1 MALFPFRAS
10 GHLSYQHLLPV
21 ALSAPAPAR
30 VEGGG
35 ILPALPQECDGGSD
49 SQQSQLWEDKTD
61 VAERPRENRAA
72 PLLEEVELTSHLST
86 FSFTFLLM
94 LFPRNC
100 CTKALFLELCQGM
113 ESSLNIKGK
122 NKRD

>member
-1 MALFPFRAS
+1 MGAVTPSRANS
-10 GHLSYQHLLPV
+10 G
-21 ALSAPAPAR
+21 
-30 VEGGG
+30 
-35 ILPALPQECDGGSD
+35 
-49 SQQSQLWEDKTD
+49 EDKTE
-61 VAERPRENRAA
+61 VVEWPRENRAT
-72 PLLEEVELTSHLST
+72 PLLEGAAMTSHLGT
-86 FSFTFLLM
+86 FSFAFLLM